1 MAEQSQ
7 SEFMT
12 NNNPYTSLP
21 TRAENESLYAYLMR
35 LAQARGGMLMG
46 QYSPTV
52 DDVVAEEITTQPLGQ
67 LVKNVPQ
74 GGDGDNNEKPRT
86 PEEIEAARRASLER
100 AVGVLT
106 GEARPVAEL
115 TGALGPVGMLFGAG
129 VDAFE
134 QSKLENALEAQGFSP
149 EAVSQMV
156 ENPQIL
162 ESQLKQGNLG
172 FMSTGY
178 KQSFIDKGPSVLGL
192 LSDFLGGDDTP
203 GVGRAPG
210 ATSIPG
216 MTAIGAM
223 PGGAFDYGLRAP
235 QTQGLFTTN
244 LATNPTLL
252 PAGVGTVYAPGYTPA
267 TAATGF
273 RATSP
278 YGFGM
283 NAPSTGVTN
292 TSPYGF
298 GMMTQP
304 TVSTVSS
311 GGTGIDYQGPSPIDT
326 SGDSGSVDLGSF
338 GSYTES
344 DSASNDWGGFGS
356 EDGWD

>member
-7 SEFMT
+7 SEFMA

-74 GGDGDNNEKPRT
+74 GDGGDNEKPRT

-100 AVGVLT
+100 SVGVLT

-115 TGALGPVGMLFGAG
+115 AGALGPVGMLFGAG

-149 EAVSQMV
+149 EAVKQMV
-156 ENPQIL
+156 DNPQIL

-172 FMSTGY
+172 FMSAGY
-178 KQSFIDKGPSVLGL
+178 KPSFIDKGPSVLGL

-252 PAGVGTVYAPGYTPA
+252 PAGVGTVYAPGFTPA
-267 TAATGF
+267 VAPTTATA
-273 RATSP
+273 P
-278 YGFGM
+278 Y
-283 NAPSTGVTN
+283 
-292 TSPYGF
+292 SPYGF
-298 GMMTQP
+298 GMMNTTATTPYSPYGFGIPAVEAP
-304 TVSTVSS
+304 TPVTPVTVADPNQ
-311 GGTGIDYQGPSPIDT
+311 GGYTSY
-326 SGDSGSVDLGSF
+326 SGDNSYGGGAETGAAEAAAGSDYSSDPTGYSGSF
-338 GSYTES
+338 
-344 DSASNDWGGFGS
+344 
-356 EDGWD
+356 